1 MGLGTVNNKK
11 GLFLSIAGGYI
22 WNRKAEDTDPNYNE
36 QKFSRADGTEGVRAG
51 ARYSDLT
58 GRVESVLF
66 RTHDDFGENINVTVA
81 SGGERYILSVSTN
94 NRYSQDLMKVLLK
107 MNLTKDIF
115 IKPYDFIGNDKRRA
129 QGISFRQD
137 GEKINLRN
145 EDAPGKE
152 GDWFKTASKKDIKRY
167 FEDLSDW
174 FVAEVSAKI
183 IPALDSV
190 APIEAQPQGLGNTS
204 EDVFDGA
211 EAPTVKATPVV
222 STAGVSTLAMK
233 KALKSYITE
242 NYEGQS
248 LPKLSKEEL
257 VVWYDL
263 SQAEEELP
271 FASDSSEVASNE
283 LDAQMDALLG

>member
-22 WNRKAEDTDPNYNE
+22 WNRKAVNTDPNYNE

-107 MNLTKDIF
+107 MDLTKDLF
-115 IKPYDFIGNDKRRA
+115 IKPYDFVGNDKRRA

-204 EDVFDGA
+204 EDVFDG
-211 EAPTVKATPVV
+211 
-222 STAGVSTLAMK
+222 VSTLAMK
-233 KALKSYITE
+233 KALKGYITE

-271 FASDSSEVASNE
+271 FASDSSEVASSE